1 MLSAFMIDCQCGE
14 RLLLG
19 DASGVTRPEEIE
31 AWYVAL
37 GSAARS
43 LAVPLVWAQ
52 DLVWAKDPGSCPQC
66 GALLSY
72 AASARG

>member
-1 MLSAFMIDCQCGE
+1 VLSAFMIDCQCGE
-14 RLLLG
+14 QLLLG

-31 AWYVAL
+31 AWHGAL
-37 GSAARS
+37 GRAARS

-52 DLVWAKDPGSCPQC
+52 DPGSCPQC